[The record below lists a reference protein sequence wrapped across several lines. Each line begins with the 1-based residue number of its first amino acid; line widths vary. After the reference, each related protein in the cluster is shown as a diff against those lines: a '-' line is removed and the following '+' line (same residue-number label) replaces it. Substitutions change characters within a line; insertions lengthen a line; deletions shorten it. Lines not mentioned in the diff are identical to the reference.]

1 MQIMKCPN
9 CSRTQSKG
17 KFCLDC
23 GSKLNMVINKQ
34 VQFKAINSGK
44 SSDKIKSDIR
54 KWLNRIGVQNPDIQI
69 YTDRSMNVSEVD
81 YMIDNN
87 TYQFKSIMQKNVS
100 SNLAAIEQFLHYRVL
115 GIERGIETIE
125 KAFSGYEALPDFTK
139 ATDPYL
145 VLGFTK
151 PVSIDEARVK
161 FKQLVKKYH
170 PDLNKNKDT
179 QEEFNRIKMAMDQI
193 EDMKNI

>member
-87 TYQFKSIMQKNVS
+87 TYQFKSIMQKNVT